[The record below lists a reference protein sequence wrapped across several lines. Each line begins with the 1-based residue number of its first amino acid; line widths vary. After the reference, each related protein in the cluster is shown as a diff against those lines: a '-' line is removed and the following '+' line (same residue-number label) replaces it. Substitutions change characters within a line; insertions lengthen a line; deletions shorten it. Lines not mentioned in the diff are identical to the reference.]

1 MMDQFIVD
9 DLQMVFNLD
18 ALKSSHPISIEVH
31 NPNEISDIFDRISY
45 AKGATI
51 IRMME
56 DFLTTSSFRQGLT
69 NYLNEK

>member
-1 MMDQFIVD
+1 MDQFIVD